1 MESLP
6 AELQDLVQSLQTQ
19 TRADQERIEAQTAM
33 TQDLVHQLEA
43 KLTSMQE

>member
-6 AELQDLVQSLQTQ
+6 AELQDLLQSLQTQ

-33 TQDLVHQLEA
+33 TQNLVRQLEA
-43 KLTSMQE
+43 KFTSMQE